1 MPEGGQSA
9 SPRRHSKLA
18 VYQIYEFALWQA
30 CKKTLPRAR
39 VSLNLHT
46 MSVEFQILGSSSGG
60 NCALLQTGQ
69 TKVLVD
75 VGFSAKRIGCL
86 LEAVGESID
95 AIDAVFLTHE
105 HSDHAQGI
113 RGLAKRADLPV
124 FANRDTADAVQA
136 KATKPVNW
144 KVFQTGTD
152 FSFRDLKVRSFSL
165 PHDAYD
171 PVGFTFNWGEEG
183 DLFTPPRSLAWVTDL
198 GYVPE
203 HVKEHIRQVHTLV
216 IEANYDEELLERDER
231 RPWSTKQRI
240 RGRHGHLSNNAA
252 FDLVAELS
260 HNSILEKVY
269 LAHLSKDCNNA
280 HLVRDR
286 FASLGGSLSID
297 VIDP

>member
-1 MPEGGQSA
+1 M
-9 SPRRHSKLA
+9 
-18 VYQIYEFALWQA
+18 YEFALWQA
-30 CKKTLPRAR
+30 RKKALPRAT
-39 VSLNLHT
+39 VSLNFHA

-60 NCALLQTGQ
+60 HCALLQTGQ

-86 LEAVGESID
+86 LESVGESLD

-105 HSDHAQGI
+105 HNDHAQGI

-124 FANRDTADAVQA
+124 FANHDTADAVQA

-144 KVFQTGTD
+144 KVFQTGTE
-152 FSFRDLKVRSFSL
+152 FTFRDLKVRSFTL

-171 PVGFTFNWGEEG
+171 PVGFTFKWGEEG

-203 HVKEHIRQVHTLV
+203 HVKEHIRHVQTLV
-216 IEANYDEELLERDER
+216 IESNYDEELLERDER

-252 FDLVAELS
+252 FDLVTELS
-260 HNSILEKVY
+260 QKSILEKVY

-280 HLVRDR
+280 HIVRER
-286 FASLGGSLSID
+286 FASLGRSLSIE

>member
-1 MPEGGQSA
+1 M
-9 SPRRHSKLA
+9 
-18 VYQIYEFALWQA
+18 YEFIQWQA
-30 CKKTLPRAR
+30 RKKALPQAR
-39 VSLNLHT
+39 VSLNLHS

-60 NCALLQTGQ
+60 NCALLHTGQ
-69 TKVLVD
+69 TKVLID
-75 VGFSAKRIGCL
+75 VGFSAKQISCL
-86 LEAVGESID
+86 LEAVGESLD
-95 AIDAVFLTHE
+95 TIDAVFLTHE
-105 HSDHAQGI
+105 HNDHAQGI
-113 RGLAKRADLPV
+113 RGLARRADLPV

-152 FSFRDLKVRSFSL
+152 FTFRDLKVRSFAL

-171 PVGFTFNWGEEG
+171 PVGFTFKWGEDG
-183 DLFTPPRSLAWVTDL
+183 DLFTPARSLAWVTDL

-203 HVKEHIRQVHTLV
+203 HVKEHIRHVHTLV

-252 FDLVAELS
+252 FDLVTELS
-260 HNSILEKVY
+260 QKSMLEKVY

-280 HLVRDR
+280 HIVRDR
-286 FASLGGSLSID
+286 FASLGRSLSVE
-297 VIDP
+297 VINP

>member
-1 MPEGGQSA
+1 M
-9 SPRRHSKLA
+9 
-18 VYQIYEFALWQA
+18 YEFALWQA
-30 CKKTLPRAR
+30 RKKALPRAR
-39 VSLNLHT
+39 VSLNFHA

-60 NCALLQTGQ
+60 NCALLHTGQ

-136 KATKPVNW
+136 KASKPVNW

-152 FSFRDLKVRSFSL
+152 FTFRDLKIRSFAL

-203 HVKEHIRQVHTLV
+203 HVKEHIRHVQTLV
-216 IEANYDEELLERDER
+216 IEANYDEELLERDEQ
-231 RPWSTKQRI
+231 RPWSIKQRI

-260 HNSILEKVY
+260 QKSLLEKVY

-280 HLVRDR
+280 HLVRDK
-286 FASLGGSLSID
+286 FASLSSSLSIE

>member
-1 MPEGGQSA
+1 M
-9 SPRRHSKLA
+9 
-18 VYQIYEFALWQA
+18 YEFALWQA
-30 CKKTLPRAR
+30 RKKALPRAT
-39 VSLNLHT
+39 VSLNFHA
-46 MSVEFQILGSSSGG
+46 MSVEFQILGSSSAG

-86 LEAVGESID
+86 LESVGESLD
-95 AIDAVFLTHE
+95 AINAVFLTHE

-144 KVFQTGTD
+144 KVFQTGTE
-152 FSFRDLKVRSFSL
+152 FTFRDLKVRSFAL

-203 HVKEHIRQVHTLV
+203 HVKEHIRHVQTLV

-252 FDLVAELS
+252 FDLVAEIS
-260 HNSILEKVY
+260 PKSRLEKVY

-280 HLVRDR
+280 HLVRDK
-286 FASLGGSLSID
+286 FASLNRNLSIE

>member
-1 MPEGGQSA
+1 M
-9 SPRRHSKLA
+9 
-18 VYQIYEFALWQA
+18 YEFALWQA
-30 CKKTLPRAR
+30 RKKALPRAK
-39 VSLNLHT
+39 VSLNFHA

-86 LEAVGESID
+86 LESVGESLD

-152 FSFRDLKVRSFSL
+152 FTFRDLKVRSFAL

-203 HVKEHIRQVHTLV
+203 HVKEHIRCVQTLV

-260 HNSILEKVY
+260 PKSRLEKVY

-280 HLVRDR
+280 HLVRDK
-286 FASLGGSLSID
+286 FASLSRNLSIE

>member
-1 MPEGGQSA
+1 M
-9 SPRRHSKLA
+9 
-18 VYQIYEFALWQA
+18 YEFVLWQA
-30 CKKTLPRAR
+30 RKKALPRAR
-39 VSLNLHT
+39 VSLKLHSV
-46 MSVEFQILGSSSGG
+46 SVEFQILGSSSGG

-75 VGFSAKRIGCL
+75 VGFSAKRIACL
-86 LEAVGESID
+86 LKAVGESLD
-95 AIDAVFLTHE
+95 TIDAVFLTHE

-113 RGLAKRADLPV
+113 RGLARRADLPV

-152 FSFRDLKVRSFSL
+152 FTFRDLKVRSFAL

-183 DLFTPPRSLAWVTDL
+183 DLFTPARSLAWVTDL

-203 HVKEHIRQVHTLV
+203 HVKEHIRHVHTLV
-216 IEANYDEELLERDER
+216 IEANYDEEMLERDER

-252 FDLVAELS
+252 FDLVTELS
-260 HNSILEKVY
+260 HKSILEKVY

-280 HLVRDR
+280 HIVRDR
-286 FASLGGSLSID
+286 FASLCKNLSVE

>member
-1 MPEGGQSA
+1 M
-9 SPRRHSKLA
+9 
-18 VYQIYEFALWQA
+18 YEYAPWQA
-30 CKKTLPRAR
+30 RKKALPQAR
-39 VSLNLHT
+39 VSLNLQV

-60 NCALLQTGQ
+60 NCALLQTGH

-75 VGFSAKRIGCL
+75 VGFSAKRIACL
-86 LEAVGESID
+86 LEAVGESLD
-95 AIDAVFLTHE
+95 TIDAVFLTHE
-105 HSDHAQGI
+105 HCDHAQGI
-113 RGLAKRADLPV
+113 RGLARRADLPV

-136 KATKPVNW
+136 KATKPINW

-152 FSFRDLKVRSFSL
+152 FTFRDLKVRSFAL

-171 PVGFTFNWGEEG
+171 PVGFTFNWGEDG
-183 DLFTPPRSLAWVTDL
+183 DLFTPARSLAWVTDL

-203 HVKEHIRQVHTLV
+203 HVKEHIRHVHTLV

-231 RPWSTKQRI
+231 RPWSIKQRI

-252 FDLVAELS
+252 FDLVTELS
-260 HNSILEKVY
+260 KKSILEKVY

-280 HLVRDR
+280 HIVRDR
-286 FASLGGSLSID
+286 FASLGRSLSVE